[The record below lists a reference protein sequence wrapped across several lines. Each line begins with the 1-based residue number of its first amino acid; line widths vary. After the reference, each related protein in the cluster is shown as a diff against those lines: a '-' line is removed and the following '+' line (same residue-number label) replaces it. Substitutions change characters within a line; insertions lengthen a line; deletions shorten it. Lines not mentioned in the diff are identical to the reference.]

1 MKTSDKDKLVEERLR
16 RAIKAETPD
25 VLPRVLHSLNTQSG
39 RAKGGEVLHL
49 PAQKKKKSPRRWIGA
64 VAALLV
70 LVVGLG
76 VGYGY
81 MMPVSVIGFD
91 VNPSIELRVNRAEKV
106 LSATALNEDAATV
119 IGDMDFRQVD
129 LDIAVNALIGS
140 MVKNGFLSE
149 VKNSILISVDS
160 TDTTRGAALQQRL
173 SSEVNSLL
181 DAYAVEG
188 AVLSQT
194 VSEDTRL
201 KELAQ
206 EHGISLG
213 KAALVDHL
221 VSQDGA
227 MLYSDVAALPI
238 NDINLLIASRQA
250 ALQGV
255 ATSGKAS
262 SGAYIGEEAAKAIA
276 LEHAGV
282 SAVSLIACRVEMD
295 VEDGVLVYSV
305 EFFDDTAEYDVEV
318 NAITGAILQFERES
332 RQGSWQKPTNQPA
345 TSQPATSQPATS
357 QPATSQPATSQ
368 SAASQPVTSQPA
380 TSQPTTSP
388 AQDALIGADE
398 ATAIALSH
406 AGLTRDAVGRVGVDL
421 DYDDGRRIYEIEF
434 FYDRLS
440 YEYEVDAVT
449 GEILWWEAERD

>member
-1 MKTSDKDKLVEERLR
+1 MKKSDKMVEERLR
-16 RAIKAETPD
+16 RAILAETPD
-25 VLPRVLHSLNTQSG
+25 VLPQVLRTLNAQNA
-39 RAKGGEVLHL
+39 RAKGGEILGF
-49 PAQKKKKSPRRWIGA
+49 PTQKKRKSPARLWVGA

-70 LVVGLG
+70 LAAGLG

-81 MMPVSVIGFD
+81 MMPVSIIGFD

-106 LSATALNEDAATV
+106 LAATALNEDAATV
-119 IGDMDFRQVD
+119 LGDMDFRQVD
-129 LDIAVNALIGS
+129 LEIAVNALIGS
-140 MVKNGFLSE
+140 MVKNGFISE
-149 VKNSILISVDS
+149 AKNSILISVDS
-160 TDTTRGAALQQRL
+160 ADTVRGAALQQRL

-181 DAYAVEG
+181 DAYAVDG

-255 ATSGKAS
+255 ATSGTAS

-282 SAVSLIACRVEMD
+282 SAASLGACRVEMD
-295 VEDGVLVYSV
+295 VEHGVLVYSV
-305 EFFDDTAEYDVEV
+305 EFFDSTAEYDVEV
-318 NAITGAILQFERES
+318 NAVTGAVLQFERES
-332 RQGSWQKPTNQPA
+332 RQGSWQPQ
-345 TSQPATSQPATS
+345 TSK
-357 QPATSQPATSQ
+357 
-368 SAASQPVTSQPA
+368 PA
-380 TSQPTTSP
+380 TSQPTTPP
-388 AQDALIGADE
+388 AQPEASQSATSSAQSSTSQPATSAQDTLIGADE
-398 ATAIALSH
+398 AAATALSH
-406 AGLTRDAVGRVGVDL
+406 AGLTRDAVGWVSVDL

-440 YEYEVDAVT
+440 YEYEVDART

>member
-1 MKTSDKDKLVEERLR
+1 MKKNDNKIVEERLR
-16 RAIKAETPD
+16 RAIIAETPD
-25 VLPRVLHSLNTQSG
+25 VMPRVLHALNTQTG
-39 RAKGGEVLHL
+39 RVKGGEILGF
-49 PAQKKKKSPRRWIGA
+49 PTPKKRKSSRLWVGV

-70 LVVGLG
+70 MVAGLG

-81 MMPVSVIGFD
+81 MMPVSIIGFD

-119 IGDMDFRQVD
+119 LGDMDFRQVD
-129 LDIAVNALIGS
+129 LEIAVNALIGS
-140 MVKNGFLSE
+140 MVKNGFISE

-160 TDTTRGAALQQRL
+160 ADTVRGAALQQRL
-173 SSEVNSLL
+173 SNEVNSLL
-181 DAYAVEG
+181 DAYAVDG

-201 KELAQ
+201 KQLAQ

-227 MLYSDVAALPI
+227 MLYGDVAALPI

-255 ATSGKAS
+255 ATSGTAS

-282 SAVSLIACRVEMD
+282 TAASLGACRVEMD
-295 VEDGVLVYSV
+295 VEHGVLVYSV

-318 NAITGAILQFERES
+318 NAITGAILQFEREG
-332 RQGSWQKPTNQPA
+332 RQGSWQSQTSKP
-345 TSQPATSQPATS
+345 
-357 QPATSQPATSQ
+357 
-368 SAASQPVTSQPA
+368 AASQPTTPPA
-380 TSQPTTSP
+380 TSQPTTPPATSQPTTPP
-388 AQDALIGADE
+388 AQEELIGADE

-406 AGLTRDAVGRVGVDL
+406 AGLARDTVGRVSVDL
-421 DYDDGRRIYEIEF
+421 DYDDGRRLYEIEF

-440 YEYEVDAVT
+440 YEYEVDAQT